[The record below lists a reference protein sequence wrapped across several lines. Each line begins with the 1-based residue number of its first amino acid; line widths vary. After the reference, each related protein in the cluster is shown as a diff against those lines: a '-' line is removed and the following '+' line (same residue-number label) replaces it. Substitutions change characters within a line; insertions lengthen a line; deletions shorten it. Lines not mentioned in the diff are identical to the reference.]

1 MRRNKLKVLSSLAI
15 LGIAGLGLA
24 ACNNNTGSGTTKSPT
39 PTPTENGGGAT
50 TTPTPTPVPTTPSQ
64 TTTTT
69 PNQSSTANTP
79 AQKVVKS
86 ISISGGKTL
95 YLVGEEFSFDGVVVT
110 KTYNDE
116 TQETA
121 TADEVTYKIYS
132 DEDGTKEATS
142 IATAG
147 TYYVYVTCGGKD
159 NYYAITV
166 QEKQQT
172 IHELT
177 GFGSLGYNEG
187 SITENKELY
196 NKNNNKINLT
206 ADAKS
211 KVEYNKSG
219 EKYDD
224 ISFTHR
230 VKFGGQTIKGE
241 QTLDIAA
248 DGTLNTKGAIS
259 IRVEHAGTIK
269 LYAKSSGDQKRFITL
284 TNNSDYT
291 KSALTTD
298 KKACGCIEF
307 KVEAGT
313 YYLYQGD
320 VDTNSSLVV
329 GETVA
334 KNGTVYT
341 GGWYLYGIGIEYE
354 VPVSSVTY
362 SEIKVDTSNA
372 KTDFNKGD
380 EFATTGLVVK
390 GLNNYGVWDI
400 LDSSDYTIT
409 NEDGSAVDTTTVGR
423 KTLKVTAKGHSDTY
437 VIQVINPNATLD
449 KIEVKDHAKEVYK
462 KGEEISLSG
471 LTITTTDSDT
481 LTQDIAYDAEKITY
495 KVLDGETDVTSSFTT
510 LTKGT
515 YKVELTY
522 ASKTTTYDIT
532 ILEVKEK
539 VFTPATVTNV
549 SAGTASFNTTGVKY
563 TITYTDG
570 TDKAYDSQTE
580 TITDLVVSWYADAT
594 TETKSDFAT
603 LVASAGT
610 IYYTLGY
617 GDDVSA
623 RYAVTVE
630 EAGNT
635 YTNEFNA
642 VQYYKDQNYIVSQT
656 IKSATVVGNIF
667 TLHSDMR
674 IKSDGLSANK
684 VKSAFGDKKNNC
696 IEFDV
701 RNNFTGKLS
710 ITLARDDRYV
720 YLYKVDNGTLTEVGK
735 LCTTGDIENLEA
747 GKYVIFFNEKDQTE
761 NIVEPKITKLTLVET
776 KNAE

>member
-1 MRRNKLKVLSSLAI
+1 MKRNKLKVLNSLAI

-24 ACNNNTGSGTTKSPT
+24 ACNNNTGSGTTPSPT

-69 PNQSSTANTP
+69 PNQSSTTNTP

-166 QEKQQT
+166 QEKQYKLVT
-172 IHELT
+172 MFDPANNT
-177 GFGSLGYNEG
+177 AGN
-187 SITENKELY
+187 ITENKELY
-196 NKNNNKINLT
+196 NANGNKVSVLASSSGKVTIEANKYNKIEGYNFTTRLKLNGSALGSGAT
-206 ADAKS
+206 GLDFDSNGNVTNVIVVVLELEKDADVNIFARSGSSSETRTLAITDGGTYTKKLSCADAMEKQTVSLKAGKYYVYSES
-211 KVEYNKSG
+211 KGINIYG
-219 EKYDD
+219 
-224 ISFTHR
+224 
-230 VKFGGQTIKGE
+230 
-241 QTLDIAA
+241 
-248 DGTLNTKGAIS
+248 
-259 IRVEHAGTIK
+259 
-269 LYAKSSGDQKRFITL
+269 
-284 TNNSDYT
+284 
-291 KSALTTD
+291 
-298 KKACGCIEF
+298 IEF
-307 KVEAGT
+307 
-313 YYLYQGD
+313 
-320 VDTNSSLVV
+320 
-329 GETVA
+329 ET
-334 KNGTVYT
+334 
-341 GGWYLYGIGIEYE
+341 E
-354 VPVSSVTY
+354 VPASSVTY

-409 NEDGSAVDTTTVGR
+409 NEDGSAVDITTVGR

-539 VFTPATVTNV
+539 VFTPATLTNV

-623 RYAVTVE
+623 RYAVTVD

-635 YTNEFNA
+635 YTNEFDA

>member
-24 ACNNNTGSGTTKSPT
+24 ACNNNTGSGTTPSPT
-39 PTPTENGGGAT
+39 PTPTENGGAT
-50 TTPTPTPVPTTPSQ
+50 TTPTPTPAPTTPSQ

-166 QEKQQT
+166 QEKQYKLVT
-172 IHELT
+172 MFDPANNT
-177 GFGSLGYNEG
+177 AGN
-187 SITENKELY
+187 ITENKELY
-196 NKNNNKINLT
+196 NANGNKVSVLASSSGKVTIEANKYNKIEGYNFTTRLKLNGSALGSGAT
-206 ADAKS
+206 GLDFDSNGNVTNVIVVVLELEKDADVNIFARSGSSSETRTLAITDGGTYTKKLSCADAMEKQTVSLKAGKYYVYSES
-211 KVEYNKSG
+211 KGINIYG
-219 EKYDD
+219 
-224 ISFTHR
+224 
-230 VKFGGQTIKGE
+230 
-241 QTLDIAA
+241 
-248 DGTLNTKGAIS
+248 
-259 IRVEHAGTIK
+259 
-269 LYAKSSGDQKRFITL
+269 
-284 TNNSDYT
+284 
-291 KSALTTD
+291 
-298 KKACGCIEF
+298 IEF
-307 KVEAGT
+307 
-313 YYLYQGD
+313 
-320 VDTNSSLVV
+320 
-329 GETVA
+329 ET
-334 KNGTVYT
+334 
-341 GGWYLYGIGIEYE
+341 E
-354 VPVSSVTY
+354 VPASSVTY

-409 NEDGSAVDTTTVGR
+409 NEDGSAVDITTVGR

-462 KGEEISLSG
+462 KGEEISLSC

-539 VFTPATVTNV
+539 VFTPATLTNV

-623 RYAVTVE
+623 RYAVTVD

-635 YTNEFNA
+635 YTNEFDA

-720 YLYKVDNGTLTEVGK
+720 YLYKVDNGTLTKVGK

>member
-24 ACNNNTGSGTTKSPT
+24 ACNNNTGSGTTPSPT
-39 PTPTENGGGAT
+39 PTPTENGGAT
-50 TTPTPTPVPTTPSQ
+50 TTPTPTPAPTTPSQ

-166 QEKQQT
+166 QEKQYKLVT
-172 IHELT
+172 MFDPANNT
-177 GFGSLGYNEG
+177 AGN
-187 SITENKELY
+187 ITENKELY
-196 NKNNNKINLT
+196 NANGNKVSVLASSSGKVTIEANKYNKIEGYNFTTRLKLNGSALGSGAT
-206 ADAKS
+206 GLDFDSNGNVTNVIVVVLELEKDADVNIFARSGSSSETRTLAITDGGTYTKKLSCADAMEKQTVSLKAGKYYVYSES
-211 KVEYNKSG
+211 KGINIYG
-219 EKYDD
+219 
-224 ISFTHR
+224 
-230 VKFGGQTIKGE
+230 
-241 QTLDIAA
+241 
-248 DGTLNTKGAIS
+248 
-259 IRVEHAGTIK
+259 
-269 LYAKSSGDQKRFITL
+269 
-284 TNNSDYT
+284 
-291 KSALTTD
+291 
-298 KKACGCIEF
+298 IEF
-307 KVEAGT
+307 
-313 YYLYQGD
+313 
-320 VDTNSSLVV
+320 
-329 GETVA
+329 ET
-334 KNGTVYT
+334 
-341 GGWYLYGIGIEYE
+341 E
-354 VPVSSVTY
+354 VPASSVTY

-409 NEDGSAVDTTTVGR
+409 NEDGSAVDITTVGR

-437 VIQVINPNATLD
+437 DIQVINPNATLD

-539 VFTPATVTNV
+539 VFTPATLTNV

-623 RYAVTVE
+623 RYAVTVD

-635 YTNEFNA
+635 YTNEFDA

>member
-24 ACNNNTGSGTTKSPT
+24 ACNNNTGSGTTPSPT
-39 PTPTENGGGAT
+39 PTPTENGGAT
-50 TTPTPTPVPTTPSQ
+50 TTPTPTPAPTTPSQ

-166 QEKQQT
+166 QEKQYKLVT
-172 IHELT
+172 MFDPANNT
-177 GFGSLGYNEG
+177 AGN
-187 SITENKELY
+187 ITENKELY
-196 NKNNNKINLT
+196 NANGNKVSVLASSSGKVTIEANKYNKIEGYNFTTRLKLNGSALGSGAT
-206 ADAKS
+206 GLDFDSNGNVTNVIVVVLELEKDADVNIFARSGSSSETRTLAITDGGTYTKKLSCADAMEKQTVSLKAGKYYVYSES
-211 KVEYNKSG
+211 KGINIYG
-219 EKYDD
+219 
-224 ISFTHR
+224 
-230 VKFGGQTIKGE
+230 
-241 QTLDIAA
+241 
-248 DGTLNTKGAIS
+248 
-259 IRVEHAGTIK
+259 
-269 LYAKSSGDQKRFITL
+269 
-284 TNNSDYT
+284 
-291 KSALTTD
+291 
-298 KKACGCIEF
+298 IEF
-307 KVEAGT
+307 
-313 YYLYQGD
+313 
-320 VDTNSSLVV
+320 
-329 GETVA
+329 ET
-334 KNGTVYT
+334 
-341 GGWYLYGIGIEYE
+341 E
-354 VPVSSVTY
+354 VPASSVTY

-409 NEDGSAVDTTTVGR
+409 NEDGSAVDITTVGR

-539 VFTPATVTNV
+539 VFTPATLTNV

-623 RYAVTVE
+623 RYAVTVD

-635 YTNEFNA
+635 YTNEFDA

-747 GKYVIFFNEKDQTE
+747 GKYVIFFNEKNQTE

>member
-24 ACNNNTGSGTTKSPT
+24 ACNNNTGSGTTPSPT

-64 TTTTT
+64 TTTT

-166 QEKQQT
+166 QEKQYKLVT
-172 IHELT
+172 IFDPANNT
-177 GFGSLGYNEG
+177 AGN
-187 SITENKELY
+187 ITENKELY
-196 NKNNNKINLT
+196 NANGNKVSVLASSSGKVTIEANKYNKIEGYNFTTRLKLNGSALGSGAT
-206 ADAKS
+206 GLDFDSNGNVTNVIVVVLELEKDADVNIFARSGSSSETRTLAITDGGTYTKKLSCADAMEKQTVSLKAGKYYVYSES
-211 KVEYNKSG
+211 KGINIYG
-219 EKYDD
+219 
-224 ISFTHR
+224 
-230 VKFGGQTIKGE
+230 
-241 QTLDIAA
+241 
-248 DGTLNTKGAIS
+248 
-259 IRVEHAGTIK
+259 
-269 LYAKSSGDQKRFITL
+269 
-284 TNNSDYT
+284 
-291 KSALTTD
+291 
-298 KKACGCIEF
+298 IEF
-307 KVEAGT
+307 
-313 YYLYQGD
+313 
-320 VDTNSSLVV
+320 
-329 GETVA
+329 ET
-334 KNGTVYT
+334 
-341 GGWYLYGIGIEYE
+341 E
-354 VPVSSVTY
+354 VPASSVTY

-423 KTLKVTAKGHSDTY
+423 KTIKVTAKGHSDTY
-437 VIQVINPNATLD
+437 VIQVINPNAT
-449 KIEVKDHAKEVYK
+449 IESITVKEDAKGVYK
-462 KGEEISLSG
+462 QGEEISFSG
-471 LTITTTDSDT
+471 LVITSTDSDS

-532 ILEVKEK
+532 ILEVKERK
-539 VFTPATVTNV
+539 FEYVDTV
-549 SAGTASFNTTGVKY
+549 AEGTTSYQSSLIVY
-563 TITYTDG
+563 YTDG
-570 TDKAYDSQTE
+570 TDADWSKYNE
-580 TITDLVVSWYADAT
+580 TILSTVEGYSTKFYSDADCTALIDTATNAFASVGTVYMKLSYQDYSETHKISVISADGHMKYTIDNSQVSSSKLTSLDLIDNELVKITARNDSKSITTSNGINYLKLDAFVNSSGVSKDTGIDIVVKQDIEVIFVLNASGNNKVYTIADANGT
-594 TETKSDFAT
+594 VISTGKVSKTSDAGGKLIDGTVAKVT
-603 LVASAGT
+603 LKAGT
-610 IYYTLGY
+610 YKL
-617 GDDVSA
+617 
-623 RYAVTVE
+623 YAE
-630 EAGNT
+630 KGGILFGSIEA
-635 YTNEFNA
+635 
-642 VQYYKDQNYIVSQT
+642 
-656 IKSATVVGNIF
+656 
-667 TLHSDMR
+667 
-674 IKSDGLSANK
+674 
-684 VKSAFGDKKNNC
+684 
-696 IEFDV
+696 
-701 RNNFTGKLS
+701 
-710 ITLARDDRYV
+710 
-720 YLYKVDNGTLTEVGK
+720 
-735 LCTTGDIENLEA
+735 
-747 GKYVIFFNEKDQTE
+747 
-761 NIVEPKITKLTLVET
+761 TK
-776 KNAE
+776 AE

>member
-1 MRRNKLKVLSSLAI
+1 MKRNKLKVLSSLAI

-24 ACNNNTGSGTTKSPT
+24 ACNNNTGSGTTPSPT

-69 PNQSSTANTP
+69 PNQSSTTNTP

-95 YLVGEEFSFDGVVVT
+95 YLVGEEFSFVGVVVT

-166 QEKQQT
+166 QEKQYKLVT
-172 IHELT
+172 MFDPANNT
-177 GFGSLGYNEG
+177 AGN
-187 SITENKELY
+187 ITENKELY
-196 NKNNNKINLT
+196 NANGNKVSVLASSSGKVTIEANKYNKIEGYNFTTRLKLNGSALGSGAT
-206 ADAKS
+206 GLDFDSNGNVTNVIVVVLELEKDADVNIFARSGSSSETRTLAITDGGTYTKKLSCADAMEKQTVSLKAGKYYVYSES
-211 KVEYNKSG
+211 KGINIYG
-219 EKYDD
+219 
-224 ISFTHR
+224 
-230 VKFGGQTIKGE
+230 
-241 QTLDIAA
+241 
-248 DGTLNTKGAIS
+248 
-259 IRVEHAGTIK
+259 
-269 LYAKSSGDQKRFITL
+269 
-284 TNNSDYT
+284 
-291 KSALTTD
+291 
-298 KKACGCIEF
+298 IEF
-307 KVEAGT
+307 
-313 YYLYQGD
+313 
-320 VDTNSSLVV
+320 
-329 GETVA
+329 ET
-334 KNGTVYT
+334 
-341 GGWYLYGIGIEYE
+341 E
-354 VPVSSVTY
+354 VPASSVTY

-409 NEDGSAVDTTTVGR
+409 NEDGSAVDITTVGR

-539 VFTPATVTNV
+539 VFTPATLTNV

-623 RYAVTVE
+623 RYAVTVD

-635 YTNEFNA
+635 YTNEFDA
-642 VQYYKDQNYIVSQT
+642 VQYYKNQNYIVSQT

>member
-24 ACNNNTGSGTTKSPT
+24 ACNNNTGSGTTPSPT

-166 QEKQQT
+166 QEKQYKLVT
-172 IHELT
+172 MFDPANNT
-177 GFGSLGYNEG
+177 AGN
-187 SITENKELY
+187 ITENKELY
-196 NKNNNKINLT
+196 NANGNKVSVLASSSGKVTIEANKYNKIEGYNFTTRLKLNGSALGSGAT
-206 ADAKS
+206 GLDFDSNGNVTNVIVVVLELEKDADVNIFARSGSSSETRTLAITDGGTYTKKLSCADAMEKQTVSLKAGKYYVYSES
-211 KVEYNKSG
+211 KGINIYG
-219 EKYDD
+219 
-224 ISFTHR
+224 
-230 VKFGGQTIKGE
+230 
-241 QTLDIAA
+241 
-248 DGTLNTKGAIS
+248 
-259 IRVEHAGTIK
+259 
-269 LYAKSSGDQKRFITL
+269 
-284 TNNSDYT
+284 
-291 KSALTTD
+291 
-298 KKACGCIEF
+298 IEF
-307 KVEAGT
+307 
-313 YYLYQGD
+313 
-320 VDTNSSLVV
+320 
-329 GETVA
+329 ET
-334 KNGTVYT
+334 
-341 GGWYLYGIGIEYE
+341 E
-354 VPVSSVTY
+354 VPASSVTY

-409 NEDGSAVDTTTVGR
+409 NEDGSAVDITTVGR

-539 VFTPATVTNV
+539 VFTPATLTNV

-623 RYAVTVE
+623 RYAVTVD

-635 YTNEFNA
+635 YTNEFDA

-710 ITLARDDRYV
+710 ITLAHDDRYV

>member
-24 ACNNNTGSGTTKSPT
+24 ACNNNTGSGTTPSPT

-166 QEKQQT
+166 QEKQYKLVT
-172 IHELT
+172 MFDPANNT
-177 GFGSLGYNEG
+177 AGN
-187 SITENKELY
+187 ITENKELY
-196 NKNNNKINLT
+196 NANGNKVSVLASSSGKVTIEANKYNKIEGYNFTTRLKLNGSALGSGAT
-206 ADAKS
+206 GLDFDSNGNVTNVIVVVLELEKDADVNIFARSGSSSETRTLAITDGGTYTKKLSCADAMEKQTVSLKAGKYYVYSES
-211 KVEYNKSG
+211 KGINIYG
-219 EKYDD
+219 
-224 ISFTHR
+224 
-230 VKFGGQTIKGE
+230 
-241 QTLDIAA
+241 
-248 DGTLNTKGAIS
+248 
-259 IRVEHAGTIK
+259 
-269 LYAKSSGDQKRFITL
+269 
-284 TNNSDYT
+284 
-291 KSALTTD
+291 
-298 KKACGCIEF
+298 IEF
-307 KVEAGT
+307 
-313 YYLYQGD
+313 
-320 VDTNSSLVV
+320 
-329 GETVA
+329 ET
-334 KNGTVYT
+334 
-341 GGWYLYGIGIEYE
+341 E
-354 VPVSSVTY
+354 VPASSVTY

-409 NEDGSAVDTTTVGR
+409 NEDGSAVDITTVGR

-515 YKVELTY
+515 YKVYLTY

-539 VFTPATVTNV
+539 VFTPATLTNV

-623 RYAVTVE
+623 RYAVTVD

-635 YTNEFNA
+635 YTNEFDA

>member
-24 ACNNNTGSGTTKSPT
+24 ACNNNTGSGTTPSPT
-39 PTPTENGGGAT
+39 PTPTENGGAT
-50 TTPTPTPVPTTPSQ
+50 TTPTPTPAPTTPSQ

-166 QEKQQT
+166 QEKQYKLVT
-172 IHELT
+172 MFDPANNT
-177 GFGSLGYNEG
+177 AGN
-187 SITENKELY
+187 ITENKELY
-196 NKNNNKINLT
+196 NANGNKVSVLASSSGKVTIEANNKYNKIEGYNFTTRLKLNGSALGSGAT
-206 ADAKS
+206 GLDFDSNGNVTNVIVVVLELEKDADVNIFARSGSSSETRTLAITDGGTYTKKLSCADAMEKQTVSLKAGKYYVYSES
-211 KVEYNKSG
+211 KGINIYG
-219 EKYDD
+219 
-224 ISFTHR
+224 
-230 VKFGGQTIKGE
+230 
-241 QTLDIAA
+241 
-248 DGTLNTKGAIS
+248 
-259 IRVEHAGTIK
+259 
-269 LYAKSSGDQKRFITL
+269 
-284 TNNSDYT
+284 
-291 KSALTTD
+291 
-298 KKACGCIEF
+298 IEF
-307 KVEAGT
+307 
-313 YYLYQGD
+313 
-320 VDTNSSLVV
+320 
-329 GETVA
+329 ET
-334 KNGTVYT
+334 
-341 GGWYLYGIGIEYE
+341 E
-354 VPVSSVTY
+354 VPASSVTY

-409 NEDGSAVDTTTVGR
+409 NEDGSAVDITTVGR

-539 VFTPATVTNV
+539 VFTPATLTNV

-623 RYAVTVE
+623 RYAVTVD

-635 YTNEFNA
+635 YTNEFDA

-720 YLYKVDNGTLTEVGK
+720 YLYKVDNGTLTKVGK

>member
-24 ACNNNTGSGTTKSPT
+24 ACNNNTGSGTTPSPT

-69 PNQSSTANTP
+69 PNQSSTTNTP

-110 KTYNDE
+110 KIYNDE

-166 QEKQQT
+166 QEKQYKLVT
-172 IHELT
+172 MFDPANNT
-177 GFGSLGYNEG
+177 AGD
-187 SITENKELY
+187 ITQNKELY
-196 NKNNNKINLT
+196 NVNGNKVSVQASSSGKVTIEANKYNKIEGYNFTTRLKLNGSALGSGAT
-206 ADAKS
+206 GLDFDSNGNVTNVIVVVLELEKDADVNIFARSGSSSETRTLAITDGGTYTKKLSCADAMVKQTVSLKAGKYYVYSES
-211 KVEYNKSG
+211 KGINIYG
-219 EKYDD
+219 
-224 ISFTHR
+224 
-230 VKFGGQTIKGE
+230 
-241 QTLDIAA
+241 
-248 DGTLNTKGAIS
+248 
-259 IRVEHAGTIK
+259 
-269 LYAKSSGDQKRFITL
+269 
-284 TNNSDYT
+284 
-291 KSALTTD
+291 
-298 KKACGCIEF
+298 IEF
-307 KVEAGT
+307 
-313 YYLYQGD
+313 
-320 VDTNSSLVV
+320 
-329 GETVA
+329 ET
-334 KNGTVYT
+334 
-341 GGWYLYGIGIEYE
+341 E
-354 VPVSSVTY
+354 VPASSVTY

-495 KVLDGETDVTSSFTT
+495 RVLNGEIDVTSQFTT

-539 VFTPATVTNV
+539 VFTPATLTNV
-549 SAGTASFNTTGVKY
+549 SAGAASFNTTGAKY

-617 GDDVSA
+617 GDEVSA

-635 YTNEFNA
+635 YTNEFDA
-642 VQYYKDQNYIVSQT
+642 VQYYKDQNYTVSQT

-710 ITLARDDRYV
+710 ITLARNDRYV

>member
-24 ACNNNTGSGTTKSPT
+24 ACNNNTGSGTTPSPT

-69 PNQSSTANTP
+69 PNQSSTTNTP

-166 QEKQQT
+166 QEKQYKLVT
-172 IHELT
+172 MFDPANNT
-177 GFGSLGYNEG
+177 AGN
-187 SITENKELY
+187 ITENKELY
-196 NKNNNKINLT
+196 NANGNKVSVLASSSGKVTIEANKYNKIEGYNFTTRLKLNGSALGSGAT
-206 ADAKS
+206 GLDFDSNGNVTNVIVVVLELEKDADVNIFARSGSSSETRTLAITDGGTYTKKLSCADAM
-211 KVEYNKSG
+211 
-219 EKYDD
+219 EK
-224 ISFTHR
+224 
-230 VKFGGQTIKGE
+230 QTVSLK
-241 QTLDIAA
+241 
-248 DGTLNTKGAIS
+248 
-259 IRVEHAGTIK
+259 AGKYYVYSESMGINI
-269 LYAKSSGDQKRFITL
+269 YG
-284 TNNSDYT
+284 
-291 KSALTTD
+291 
-298 KKACGCIEF
+298 IEF
-307 KVEAGT
+307 
-313 YYLYQGD
+313 
-320 VDTNSSLVV
+320 
-329 GETVA
+329 ET
-334 KNGTVYT
+334 
-341 GGWYLYGIGIEYE
+341 E
-354 VPVSSVTY
+354 VPASSVTY

-409 NEDGSAVDTTTVGR
+409 NEDGSAVDITTVGR

-539 VFTPATVTNV
+539 VFTPATLTNV

-623 RYAVTVE
+623 RYAVTVD

-635 YTNEFNA
+635 YTNEFDA

>member
-1 MRRNKLKVLSSLAI
+1 MRRNKLKILSSLAI

-24 ACNNNTGSGTTKSPT
+24 ACNNNTGSGTTQSPT
-39 PTPTENGGGAT
+39 QTPTENGGGAT
-50 TTPTPTPVPTTPSQ
+50 TPTPTPTPVPTTPSQ
-64 TTTTT
+64 STTTT

-166 QEKQQT
+166 QEKQYKLVT
-172 IHELT
+172 MFDPANNT
-177 GFGSLGYNEG
+177 AGN
-187 SITENKELY
+187 ITENKELY
-196 NKNNNKINLT
+196 NANGNKVSVLASSSGKVTIEANKYNKIEGYNFTTRLKLNGSALGSGAT
-206 ADAKS
+206 GLDFDSNGNVTNVIVVVLELEKDADVNIFARSGSSSETRTLAITDGGTYTKKLSCADAMEKQTVSLKAGKYYVYSES
-211 KVEYNKSG
+211 KGINIYG
-219 EKYDD
+219 
-224 ISFTHR
+224 
-230 VKFGGQTIKGE
+230 
-241 QTLDIAA
+241 
-248 DGTLNTKGAIS
+248 
-259 IRVEHAGTIK
+259 
-269 LYAKSSGDQKRFITL
+269 
-284 TNNSDYT
+284 
-291 KSALTTD
+291 
-298 KKACGCIEF
+298 IEF
-307 KVEAGT
+307 
-313 YYLYQGD
+313 
-320 VDTNSSLVV
+320 
-329 GETVA
+329 ET
-334 KNGTVYT
+334 
-341 GGWYLYGIGIEYE
+341 E
-354 VPVSSVTY
+354 VPASSVTY

-409 NEDGSAVDTTTVGR
+409 NEDGSAVDITTVGR

-539 VFTPATVTNV
+539 VFTPATLTNV

-623 RYAVTVE
+623 RYAVTVD

-635 YTNEFNA
+635 YTNEFDA

>member
-24 ACNNNTGSGTTKSPT
+24 ACNNNTGSGTTPSPT
-39 PTPTENGGGAT
+39 PTPTENGGAT
-50 TTPTPTPVPTTPSQ
+50 TTPTPTPAPTTPSQ

-166 QEKQQT
+166 QEKQYKLVT
-172 IHELT
+172 MFDPANNT
-177 GFGSLGYNEG
+177 AGD
-187 SITENKELY
+187 ITENKELY
-196 NKNNNKINLT
+196 NANGNKVSVLASSSGKVTIEANKYDKIEGYNFTTRLKLNGSALGSGAT
-206 ADAKS
+206 GLDFDSNGNVTNVIVVVLELEKDADVNIFARSGSSSETRTLAITDGGTYTKKLSCADAMEKQTVSLKAGKYYVYSES
-211 KVEYNKSG
+211 KGINIYG
-219 EKYDD
+219 
-224 ISFTHR
+224 
-230 VKFGGQTIKGE
+230 
-241 QTLDIAA
+241 
-248 DGTLNTKGAIS
+248 
-259 IRVEHAGTIK
+259 
-269 LYAKSSGDQKRFITL
+269 
-284 TNNSDYT
+284 
-291 KSALTTD
+291 
-298 KKACGCIEF
+298 IEF
-307 KVEAGT
+307 
-313 YYLYQGD
+313 
-320 VDTNSSLVV
+320 
-329 GETVA
+329 ET
-334 KNGTVYT
+334 
-341 GGWYLYGIGIEYE
+341 E
-354 VPVSSVTY
+354 VPASSVTY

-409 NEDGSAVDTTTVGR
+409 NEDGSAVDITTVGR

-539 VFTPATVTNV
+539 VFTPATLTNV

-623 RYAVTVE
+623 RYAVTVD

-635 YTNEFNA
+635 YTNEFDA

>member
-24 ACNNNTGSGTTKSPT
+24 ACNNNTGSGTTPSPT
-39 PTPTENGGGAT
+39 PTPTENGGAT
-50 TTPTPTPVPTTPSQ
+50 TTPTPTPAPTTPSQ

-166 QEKQQT
+166 QEKQYKLVT
-172 IHELT
+172 MFDPANNT
-177 GFGSLGYNEG
+177 AGN
-187 SITENKELY
+187 ITENKELY
-196 NKNNNKINLT
+196 NANGNKVSVLASSSGKVTIEANKYNKIEGYNFTTRLKLNGSALGSGAT
-206 ADAKS
+206 GLDFDSNGNVTNVIVVVLELEKDVDVNIFARSGSSSETRTLAITDGGTYTKKLSCADAMEKQTVSLKAGKYYVYSES
-211 KVEYNKSG
+211 KGINIYG
-219 EKYDD
+219 
-224 ISFTHR
+224 
-230 VKFGGQTIKGE
+230 
-241 QTLDIAA
+241 
-248 DGTLNTKGAIS
+248 
-259 IRVEHAGTIK
+259 
-269 LYAKSSGDQKRFITL
+269 
-284 TNNSDYT
+284 
-291 KSALTTD
+291 
-298 KKACGCIEF
+298 IEF
-307 KVEAGT
+307 
-313 YYLYQGD
+313 
-320 VDTNSSLVV
+320 
-329 GETVA
+329 ET
-334 KNGTVYT
+334 
-341 GGWYLYGIGIEYE
+341 E
-354 VPVSSVTY
+354 VPASSVTY

-409 NEDGSAVDTTTVGR
+409 NEDGSAVDITTVGR

-539 VFTPATVTNV
+539 VFTPATLTNV

-623 RYAVTVE
+623 RYAVTVD

-635 YTNEFNA
+635 YTNEFDA

>member
-24 ACNNNTGSGTTKSPT
+24 ACNNNTGSGTTQSPT

-69 PNQSSTANTP
+69 PNQSSTTNTP

-132 DEDGTKEATS
+132 DEDGTKEVTS

-166 QEKQQT
+166 QEKQYKLVT
-172 IHELT
+172 MFDPANNT
-177 GFGSLGYNEG
+177 AGN
-187 SITENKELY
+187 ITENKELY
-196 NKNNNKINLT
+196 NANGNKVSVLASSSGKVTIEANKYNKIEGYNFTTRLKLNGSALGSGAT
-206 ADAKS
+206 GLDFDSNGNVTNVIVVVLELEKDADVNIFARSGSSSETRTLAITDGGTYTKKLSCADAMEKQTVSLKAGKYYVYSES
-211 KVEYNKSG
+211 KGINIYG
-219 EKYDD
+219 
-224 ISFTHR
+224 
-230 VKFGGQTIKGE
+230 
-241 QTLDIAA
+241 
-248 DGTLNTKGAIS
+248 
-259 IRVEHAGTIK
+259 
-269 LYAKSSGDQKRFITL
+269 
-284 TNNSDYT
+284 
-291 KSALTTD
+291 
-298 KKACGCIEF
+298 IEF
-307 KVEAGT
+307 
-313 YYLYQGD
+313 
-320 VDTNSSLVV
+320 
-329 GETVA
+329 ET
-334 KNGTVYT
+334 
-341 GGWYLYGIGIEYE
+341 E
-354 VPVSSVTY
+354 VPASSVTY

-409 NEDGSAVDTTTVGR
+409 NEDGSAVDITTVGR

-539 VFTPATVTNV
+539 VFTPATLTNV

-623 RYAVTVE
+623 RYAVTVD

-635 YTNEFNA
+635 YTNEFDA

>member
-24 ACNNNTGSGTTKSPT
+24 ACNNNTGSGTTPSPT
-39 PTPTENGGGAT
+39 PTPTENGGAT
-50 TTPTPTPVPTTPSQ
+50 TTPTPTPAPTTPSQ

-110 KTYNDE
+110 KTYNNE

-166 QEKQQT
+166 QEKQYKLVT
-172 IHELT
+172 MFDPANNT
-177 GFGSLGYNEG
+177 AGN
-187 SITENKELY
+187 ITENKELY
-196 NKNNNKINLT
+196 NANGNKVSVLASSSGKVTIEANKYNKIEGYNFTTRLKLNGSALGSGAT
-206 ADAKS
+206 GLDFDSNGNVTNVIVVVLELEKDADVNIFARSGSSSETRTLAITDGGTYTKKLSCADAMEKQTVSLKAGKYYVYSES
-211 KVEYNKSG
+211 KGINIYG
-219 EKYDD
+219 
-224 ISFTHR
+224 
-230 VKFGGQTIKGE
+230 
-241 QTLDIAA
+241 
-248 DGTLNTKGAIS
+248 
-259 IRVEHAGTIK
+259 
-269 LYAKSSGDQKRFITL
+269 
-284 TNNSDYT
+284 
-291 KSALTTD
+291 
-298 KKACGCIEF
+298 IEF
-307 KVEAGT
+307 
-313 YYLYQGD
+313 
-320 VDTNSSLVV
+320 
-329 GETVA
+329 ET
-334 KNGTVYT
+334 
-341 GGWYLYGIGIEYE
+341 E
-354 VPVSSVTY
+354 VPASSVTY

-409 NEDGSAVDTTTVGR
+409 NEDGSAVDITTVGR

-539 VFTPATVTNV
+539 VFTPATLTNV

-623 RYAVTVE
+623 RYAVTVD

-635 YTNEFNA
+635 YTNEFDA

>member
-1 MRRNKLKVLSSLAI
+1 MKRNKLKVLSSLAI

-24 ACNNNTGSGTTKSPT
+24 ACNNNTGSGTTPSPT

-69 PNQSSTANTP
+69 PNQSSTTNTP

-95 YLVGEEFSFDGVVVT
+95 YLVGEEFSFVGVVVT

-166 QEKQQT
+166 QEKQYKLVT
-172 IHELT
+172 MFDPANNT
-177 GFGSLGYNEG
+177 AGN
-187 SITENKELY
+187 ITENKELY
-196 NKNNNKINLT
+196 NANGNKVSVLASSSGKVTIEANKYNKIEGYNFTTRLKLNGSALGSGAT
-206 ADAKS
+206 GLDFDSNGNVTNVIVVVLELEKDADVNIFARSGSSSETRTLAITDGGTYTKKLSCADAMEKQTVSLKAGKYYVYSES
-211 KVEYNKSG
+211 KGINIYG
-219 EKYDD
+219 
-224 ISFTHR
+224 
-230 VKFGGQTIKGE
+230 
-241 QTLDIAA
+241 
-248 DGTLNTKGAIS
+248 
-259 IRVEHAGTIK
+259 
-269 LYAKSSGDQKRFITL
+269 
-284 TNNSDYT
+284 
-291 KSALTTD
+291 
-298 KKACGCIEF
+298 IEF
-307 KVEAGT
+307 
-313 YYLYQGD
+313 
-320 VDTNSSLVV
+320 
-329 GETVA
+329 ET
-334 KNGTVYT
+334 
-341 GGWYLYGIGIEYE
+341 E
-354 VPVSSVTY
+354 VPASSVTY

-409 NEDGSAVDTTTVGR
+409 NEDGSAVDITTVGR

-539 VFTPATVTNV
+539 VFTPATLTNV

-623 RYAVTVE
+623 RYAVTVD

-635 YTNEFNA
+635 YTNEFDA

>member
-1 MRRNKLKVLSSLAI
+1 MKRNKLKVLSSLAI

-24 ACNNNTGSGTTKSPT
+24 ACNNNTGSGTTPSPT

-69 PNQSSTANTP
+69 PNQSSTTNTP

-166 QEKQQT
+166 QEKQYKLVT
-172 IHELT
+172 MFDPANNT
-177 GFGSLGYNEG
+177 AGN
-187 SITENKELY
+187 ITENKELY
-196 NKNNNKINLT
+196 NANGNKVSVLASSSGKVTIEANKYNKIEGYNFTTRLKLNGSALGSGAT
-206 ADAKS
+206 GLDFDSNGNVTNVIVVVLELEKDADVNIFARSSFSSETRTLAITDGGTYTKKLSCADAM
-211 KVEYNKSG
+211 
-219 EKYDD
+219 EK
-224 ISFTHR
+224 
-230 VKFGGQTIKGE
+230 QTVSLK
-241 QTLDIAA
+241 
-248 DGTLNTKGAIS
+248 
-259 IRVEHAGTIK
+259 AGKYYVYSESNGINI
-269 LYAKSSGDQKRFITL
+269 YG
-284 TNNSDYT
+284 
-291 KSALTTD
+291 
-298 KKACGCIEF
+298 IEF
-307 KVEAGT
+307 
-313 YYLYQGD
+313 
-320 VDTNSSLVV
+320 
-329 GETVA
+329 ET
-334 KNGTVYT
+334 
-341 GGWYLYGIGIEYE
+341 E
-354 VPVSSVTY
+354 VPASSVTY

-539 VFTPATVTNV
+539 VFTPATLTNV

-580 TITDLVVSWYADAT
+580 IITDLVVSWYADAT

-635 YTNEFNA
+635 YTNEFDA
-642 VQYYKDQNYIVSQT
+642 VQYYKDQNYIVSQP

-674 IKSDGLSANK
+674 IKWDGLSANK

>member
-24 ACNNNTGSGTTKSPT
+24 ACNNNTGSGTTPSPT
-39 PTPTENGGGAT
+39 PTPTENGGAT
-50 TTPTPTPVPTTPSQ
+50 TTPTPTPAPTTPSQ

-69 PNQSSTANTP
+69 SNQSSTANTP

-166 QEKQQT
+166 QEKQYKLVT
-172 IHELT
+172 MFDPANNT
-177 GFGSLGYNEG
+177 AGN
-187 SITENKELY
+187 ITENKELY
-196 NKNNNKINLT
+196 NANGNKVSVLASSSGKVTIEANKYNKIEGYNFTTRLKLNGSALASGAT
-206 ADAKS
+206 GLDFDSNGNVTNVIVVVLELEKDADVNIFARSGSSSETRTLAITDGGTYTKKLSCADAMEKQTVSLKAGKYYVYSES
-211 KVEYNKSG
+211 KGINIYG
-219 EKYDD
+219 
-224 ISFTHR
+224 
-230 VKFGGQTIKGE
+230 
-241 QTLDIAA
+241 
-248 DGTLNTKGAIS
+248 
-259 IRVEHAGTIK
+259 
-269 LYAKSSGDQKRFITL
+269 
-284 TNNSDYT
+284 
-291 KSALTTD
+291 
-298 KKACGCIEF
+298 IEF
-307 KVEAGT
+307 
-313 YYLYQGD
+313 
-320 VDTNSSLVV
+320 
-329 GETVA
+329 ET
-334 KNGTVYT
+334 
-341 GGWYLYGIGIEYE
+341 E
-354 VPVSSVTY
+354 VPASSVTY

-409 NEDGSAVDTTTVGR
+409 NEDGSAVDITTVGR

-539 VFTPATVTNV
+539 VFTPATLTNV

-623 RYAVTVE
+623 RYAVTVD

-635 YTNEFNA
+635 YTNEFDA

-735 LCTTGDIENLEA
+735 LCTTGDVENLEA

>member
-24 ACNNNTGSGTTKSPT
+24 ACNNNTGSGTTPSPT
-39 PTPTENGGGAT
+39 PTPTENGGAT
-50 TTPTPTPVPTTPSQ
+50 TTPTPTPAPTTPSQ

-166 QEKQQT
+166 QEKQYKLVT
-172 IHELT
+172 MFDPANNT
-177 GFGSLGYNEG
+177 AGN
-187 SITENKELY
+187 ITENKELY
-196 NKNNNKINLT
+196 NANGNKVSVLASSSGKVTIEANKYNKIEGYNFTTRLKLNGSALGSGAT
-206 ADAKS
+206 GLDFDSNGNVTNVIVVVLELEKDADVNIFARSGSSSETRTLAITDGGTYTKKLSCADAMEKQTVSLKAGKYYVYSES
-211 KVEYNKSG
+211 KGINIYG
-219 EKYDD
+219 
-224 ISFTHR
+224 
-230 VKFGGQTIKGE
+230 
-241 QTLDIAA
+241 
-248 DGTLNTKGAIS
+248 
-259 IRVEHAGTIK
+259 
-269 LYAKSSGDQKRFITL
+269 
-284 TNNSDYT
+284 
-291 KSALTTD
+291 
-298 KKACGCIEF
+298 IEF
-307 KVEAGT
+307 
-313 YYLYQGD
+313 
-320 VDTNSSLVV
+320 
-329 GETVA
+329 ET
-334 KNGTVYT
+334 
-341 GGWYLYGIGIEYE
+341 E
-354 VPVSSVTY
+354 VPASSVTY

-409 NEDGSAVDTTTVGR
+409 NEDGSAVDITTVGR

-539 VFTPATVTNV
+539 VFTPATLTNV

-623 RYAVTVE
+623 RYAVTVD

-635 YTNEFNA
+635 YTNEFDA

-710 ITLARDDRYV
+710 ITLAHDDRYV

>member
-24 ACNNNTGSGTTKSPT
+24 ACNNNTGSGTTQSPT
-39 PTPTENGGGAT
+39 QTPTENGGGAT
-50 TTPTPTPVPTTPSQ
+50 TPTPTPTPVPTTPSQ
-64 TTTTT
+64 STTTT

-166 QEKQQT
+166 QEKQYKLVT
-172 IHELT
+172 MFDPANNT
-177 GFGSLGYNEG
+177 AGN
-187 SITENKELY
+187 ITENKELY
-196 NKNNNKINLT
+196 NANGNKVSVLASSSGKVTIEANKYNKIEGYNFTTRLKLNGSALGSGAT
-206 ADAKS
+206 GLDFDSNGNVTNVIVVVLELEKDADVNIFARSGSSSETRTLAITDGGTYTKKLSCADAMEKQTVSLKAGKYYVYSES
-211 KVEYNKSG
+211 KGINIYG
-219 EKYDD
+219 
-224 ISFTHR
+224 
-230 VKFGGQTIKGE
+230 
-241 QTLDIAA
+241 
-248 DGTLNTKGAIS
+248 
-259 IRVEHAGTIK
+259 
-269 LYAKSSGDQKRFITL
+269 
-284 TNNSDYT
+284 
-291 KSALTTD
+291 
-298 KKACGCIEF
+298 IEF
-307 KVEAGT
+307 
-313 YYLYQGD
+313 
-320 VDTNSSLVV
+320 
-329 GETVA
+329 ET
-334 KNGTVYT
+334 
-341 GGWYLYGIGIEYE
+341 E
-354 VPVSSVTY
+354 VPASSVTY

-409 NEDGSAVDTTTVGR
+409 NEDGSAVDITTVGR

-539 VFTPATVTNV
+539 VFTPATLTNV

-623 RYAVTVE
+623 RYAVTVD

-635 YTNEFNA
+635 YTNEFDA

>member
-24 ACNNNTGSGTTKSPT
+24 ACNNNTGSGTTPSPT
-39 PTPTENGGGAT
+39 PTPTENGGAT
-50 TTPTPTPVPTTPSQ
+50 TTPTPTPAPTTPSQ

-166 QEKQQT
+166 QEKQYKLVT
-172 IHELT
+172 MFDPANNT
-177 GFGSLGYNEG
+177 AGN
-187 SITENKELY
+187 ITENKELY
-196 NKNNNKINLT
+196 NANGNKVSVLASSSGKVTIEANKYNKIEGYNFTTRLKLNGSALGSGAT
-206 ADAKS
+206 GLDFDSNGNVTNVIVVVLELEKDADVNIFARSGSSSETRTLAITDGGTYTKKLSCADAMEKQTVSLKAGKYYVYSES
-211 KVEYNKSG
+211 KGINIYG
-219 EKYDD
+219 
-224 ISFTHR
+224 
-230 VKFGGQTIKGE
+230 
-241 QTLDIAA
+241 
-248 DGTLNTKGAIS
+248 
-259 IRVEHAGTIK
+259 
-269 LYAKSSGDQKRFITL
+269 
-284 TNNSDYT
+284 
-291 KSALTTD
+291 
-298 KKACGCIEF
+298 IEF
-307 KVEAGT
+307 EA
-313 YYLYQGD
+313 
-320 VDTNSSLVV
+320 
-329 GETVA
+329 
-334 KNGTVYT
+334 
-341 GGWYLYGIGIEYE
+341 E
-354 VPVSSVTY
+354 VPASSVTY

-409 NEDGSAVDTTTVGR
+409 NEDGSAVDITTVGR

-539 VFTPATVTNV
+539 VFTPATLTNV

-623 RYAVTVE
+623 RYAVTVD

-635 YTNEFNA
+635 YTNEFDA

>member
-24 ACNNNTGSGTTKSPT
+24 ACNNNTGSGTTPSPT
-39 PTPTENGGGAT
+39 PTPTENGGAT
-50 TTPTPTPVPTTPSQ
+50 TTPTPTPAPTTPSQ

-166 QEKQQT
+166 QEKQYKLVT
-172 IHELT
+172 MFDPANNT
-177 GFGSLGYNEG
+177 AGN
-187 SITENKELY
+187 ITENKELY
-196 NKNNNKINLT
+196 NANGNKVSVLASSSGKVTIEANKYNKIEGYNFTTRLKLNGSALGSGAT
-206 ADAKS
+206 GLDFDSNGNVTNVIVVVLELEKDADVNIFARSGSSSETRTLAITDGGTYTKKLSCADAMEKQTVSLKAGKYYVYSES
-211 KVEYNKSG
+211 KGINIYG
-219 EKYDD
+219 
-224 ISFTHR
+224 
-230 VKFGGQTIKGE
+230 
-241 QTLDIAA
+241 
-248 DGTLNTKGAIS
+248 
-259 IRVEHAGTIK
+259 
-269 LYAKSSGDQKRFITL
+269 
-284 TNNSDYT
+284 
-291 KSALTTD
+291 
-298 KKACGCIEF
+298 IEF
-307 KVEAGT
+307 
-313 YYLYQGD
+313 
-320 VDTNSSLVV
+320 
-329 GETVA
+329 ET
-334 KNGTVYT
+334 
-341 GGWYLYGIGIEYE
+341 E
-354 VPVSSVTY
+354 VPASSVTY

-409 NEDGSAVDTTTVGR
+409 NEDGSAVDITTVGR

-539 VFTPATVTNV
+539 VFTPATLTNV

-623 RYAVTVE
+623 RYAVTVD

-635 YTNEFNA
+635 YTNEFDA

-735 LCTTGDIENLEA
+735 LCTIGDIENLEA

>member
-1 MRRNKLKVLSSLAI
+1 MKRNKLKVLSSLAI

-24 ACNNNTGSGTTKSPT
+24 ACNNNTGSGTTPSPT
-39 PTPTENGGGAT
+39 PTPTENGGAT
-50 TTPTPTPVPTTPSQ
+50 TTPTPTPAPTTPSQ

-166 QEKQQT
+166 QEKQYKLVT
-172 IHELT
+172 MFDPANNT
-177 GFGSLGYNEG
+177 AGN
-187 SITENKELY
+187 ITENKELY
-196 NKNNNKINLT
+196 NANGNKVSVLASSSGKVTIEANKYNKIEGYNFTTRLKLNGSALGSGAT
-206 ADAKS
+206 GLDFDSNGNVTNVIVVVLELEKDADVNIFARSGSSSETRTLAITDGGTYTKKLSCADAM
-211 KVEYNKSG
+211 
-219 EKYDD
+219 EK
-224 ISFTHR
+224 
-230 VKFGGQTIKGE
+230 QTISLKAGKYYVYSESKG
-241 QTLDIAA
+241 INIY
-248 DGTLNTKGAIS
+248 G
-259 IRVEHAGTIK
+259 
-269 LYAKSSGDQKRFITL
+269 
-284 TNNSDYT
+284 
-291 KSALTTD
+291 
-298 KKACGCIEF
+298 IEF
-307 KVEAGT
+307 
-313 YYLYQGD
+313 
-320 VDTNSSLVV
+320 
-329 GETVA
+329 ET
-334 KNGTVYT
+334 
-341 GGWYLYGIGIEYE
+341 E
-354 VPVSSVTY
+354 VPASSVTY

-409 NEDGSAVDTTTVGR
+409 NEDGSAVDITTVGR

-539 VFTPATVTNV
+539 VFTPATLTNV

-623 RYAVTVE
+623 RYAVTVD

-635 YTNEFNA
+635 YTNEFDA

>member
-24 ACNNNTGSGTTKSPT
+24 ACNNNTGSGTTPSPT

-166 QEKQQT
+166 QEKQYKLVT
-172 IHELT
+172 MFDPANNT
-177 GFGSLGYNEG
+177 AGN
-187 SITENKELY
+187 ITENKELY
-196 NKNNNKINLT
+196 NANGNKVSVLASSSGKVTIEAIKYNKIEGYNFTTRLKLNGSALGSGAT
-206 ADAKS
+206 GLDFDSNGNVTNVIVVVLELEKDADVNIFARSGSSSETRTLAITDGGTYTKKLSCADAMEKQTVSLKAGKYYVYSES
-211 KVEYNKSG
+211 KGINIYG
-219 EKYDD
+219 
-224 ISFTHR
+224 
-230 VKFGGQTIKGE
+230 
-241 QTLDIAA
+241 
-248 DGTLNTKGAIS
+248 
-259 IRVEHAGTIK
+259 
-269 LYAKSSGDQKRFITL
+269 
-284 TNNSDYT
+284 
-291 KSALTTD
+291 
-298 KKACGCIEF
+298 IEF
-307 KVEAGT
+307 
-313 YYLYQGD
+313 
-320 VDTNSSLVV
+320 
-329 GETVA
+329 ET
-334 KNGTVYT
+334 
-341 GGWYLYGIGIEYE
+341 E
-354 VPVSSVTY
+354 VPASSVTY

-409 NEDGSAVDTTTVGR
+409 NEDGSAVDITTVGR

-539 VFTPATVTNV
+539 VFTPATLTNV

-623 RYAVTVE
+623 RYAVTVD

-635 YTNEFNA
+635 YTNEFDA

>member
-24 ACNNNTGSGTTKSPT
+24 ACNNNTGSGTTPSPT
-39 PTPTENGGGAT
+39 PTPTENGGAT
-50 TTPTPTPVPTTPSQ
+50 TTPTPTPAPTTPSQ

-95 YLVGEEFSFDGVVVT
+95 YLAGEEFSFDGVVVT

-166 QEKQQT
+166 QEKQYKLVT
-172 IHELT
+172 MFDPANNT
-177 GFGSLGYNEG
+177 AGN
-187 SITENKELY
+187 ITENKELY
-196 NKNNNKINLT
+196 NANGNKVSVLASSSGKVTIEANKYNKIEGYNFTTRLKLNGSALGSGAT
-206 ADAKS
+206 GLDFDSNGNVTNVIVVVLELEKDADVNIFARSGSSSETRTLAITDGGTYTKKLSCADAMEKQTVSLKAGKYYVYSES
-211 KVEYNKSG
+211 KGINIYG
-219 EKYDD
+219 
-224 ISFTHR
+224 
-230 VKFGGQTIKGE
+230 
-241 QTLDIAA
+241 
-248 DGTLNTKGAIS
+248 
-259 IRVEHAGTIK
+259 
-269 LYAKSSGDQKRFITL
+269 
-284 TNNSDYT
+284 
-291 KSALTTD
+291 
-298 KKACGCIEF
+298 IEF
-307 KVEAGT
+307 
-313 YYLYQGD
+313 
-320 VDTNSSLVV
+320 
-329 GETVA
+329 ET
-334 KNGTVYT
+334 
-341 GGWYLYGIGIEYE
+341 E
-354 VPVSSVTY
+354 VPASSVTY

-409 NEDGSAVDTTTVGR
+409 NEDGSAVDITTVGR

-539 VFTPATVTNV
+539 VFTPATLTNV

-623 RYAVTVE
+623 RYAVTVD

-635 YTNEFNA
+635 YTNEFDA

>member
-1 MRRNKLKVLSSLAI
+1 MKRNKLKVLSSLAI

-24 ACNNNTGSGTTKSPT
+24 ACNNNTGSGTTPSPT
-39 PTPTENGGGAT
+39 PTPTENGGAT

-166 QEKQQT
+166 QEKQYKLVT
-172 IHELT
+172 MFDPANNT
-177 GFGSLGYNEG
+177 AGN
-187 SITENKELY
+187 ITENKELY
-196 NKNNNKINLT
+196 NANGNKVSVLASSSGKVTIEANKYNKIEGYNFTTRLKLNGSALGSGAT
-206 ADAKS
+206 GLDFDSNGNVTNVIVVVLELEKDADVNIFARSGSSSETRTLAITDGGTYTKKLSCADAM
-211 KVEYNKSG
+211 
-219 EKYDD
+219 EK
-224 ISFTHR
+224 
-230 VKFGGQTIKGE
+230 QTVSLK
-241 QTLDIAA
+241 
-248 DGTLNTKGAIS
+248 
-259 IRVEHAGTIK
+259 AGKYYVYSERNGINI
-269 LYAKSSGDQKRFITL
+269 YG
-284 TNNSDYT
+284 
-291 KSALTTD
+291 
-298 KKACGCIEF
+298 IEF
-307 KVEAGT
+307 
-313 YYLYQGD
+313 
-320 VDTNSSLVV
+320 
-329 GETVA
+329 ET
-334 KNGTVYT
+334 
-341 GGWYLYGIGIEYE
+341 E
-354 VPVSSVTY
+354 VPASSVTY

-409 NEDGSAVDTTTVGR
+409 NEDGSAVDITTVGR

-539 VFTPATVTNV
+539 VFTPATLTNV

-623 RYAVTVE
+623 RYAVTVD

-635 YTNEFNA
+635 YTNEFDA

>member
-24 ACNNNTGSGTTKSPT
+24 ACNNNTGSGTTPSPT

-69 PNQSSTANTP
+69 PNQPSTATTP

-166 QEKQQT
+166 QEKQYKLVT
-172 IHELT
+172 MFDPANNT
-177 GFGSLGYNEG
+177 AGN
-187 SITENKELY
+187 ITENKELY
-196 NKNNNKINLT
+196 NANGNKVSVLASSSGKVTIEANKYNKIEGYNFTTRLKLNGSALGSGAT
-206 ADAKS
+206 GLDFDSNGNVTNVIVVVLELEKDADVNIFARSGSSSETRTLAITDGGTYTKKLSCADAMEKQTVSLKAGKYYVYSES
-211 KVEYNKSG
+211 KGINIYG
-219 EKYDD
+219 
-224 ISFTHR
+224 
-230 VKFGGQTIKGE
+230 
-241 QTLDIAA
+241 
-248 DGTLNTKGAIS
+248 
-259 IRVEHAGTIK
+259 
-269 LYAKSSGDQKRFITL
+269 
-284 TNNSDYT
+284 
-291 KSALTTD
+291 
-298 KKACGCIEF
+298 IEF
-307 KVEAGT
+307 
-313 YYLYQGD
+313 
-320 VDTNSSLVV
+320 
-329 GETVA
+329 ET
-334 KNGTVYT
+334 
-341 GGWYLYGIGIEYE
+341 E
-354 VPVSSVTY
+354 VPASSVTY

-409 NEDGSAVDTTTVGR
+409 NEDGSAVDITTVGR

-539 VFTPATVTNV
+539 VFTPATLTNV

-623 RYAVTVE
+623 RYAVTVD

-635 YTNEFNA
+635 YTNEFDA

>member
-24 ACNNNTGSGTTKSPT
+24 ACNNNTGSGTTPSPT
-39 PTPTENGGGAT
+39 PTPTENGGAT
-50 TTPTPTPVPTTPSQ
+50 TTPTPTTPSQ

-121 TADEVTYKIYS
+121 SADEVTYKIYS

-166 QEKQQT
+166 QEKQYKLVT
-172 IHELT
+172 MFDPANNT
-177 GFGSLGYNEG
+177 AGN
-187 SITENKELY
+187 ITENKELY
-196 NKNNNKINLT
+196 NANGNKVSVLASSSGKVTIEANKYNKIEGYNFTTRLKLNGSALGSGAT
-206 ADAKS
+206 DLDFDSNGNVTNVIVVVLELEKDADVNIFARSGSSSETRTLAITDGGTYTKKLSCADAMEKQTVSLKAGKYYVYSES
-211 KVEYNKSG
+211 KGINIYG
-219 EKYDD
+219 
-224 ISFTHR
+224 
-230 VKFGGQTIKGE
+230 
-241 QTLDIAA
+241 
-248 DGTLNTKGAIS
+248 
-259 IRVEHAGTIK
+259 
-269 LYAKSSGDQKRFITL
+269 
-284 TNNSDYT
+284 
-291 KSALTTD
+291 
-298 KKACGCIEF
+298 IEF
-307 KVEAGT
+307 
-313 YYLYQGD
+313 
-320 VDTNSSLVV
+320 
-329 GETVA
+329 ET
-334 KNGTVYT
+334 
-341 GGWYLYGIGIEYE
+341 E
-354 VPVSSVTY
+354 VPASSVTY

-409 NEDGSAVDTTTVGR
+409 NEDGSAVDITTVGR

-539 VFTPATVTNV
+539 VFTPATLTNV

-623 RYAVTVE
+623 RYAVTVD

-635 YTNEFNA
+635 YTNEFDA

-710 ITLARDDRYV
+710 ITLAHDDRYV

>member
-24 ACNNNTGSGTTKSPT
+24 ACNNNTGSGTTPSPT

-166 QEKQQT
+166 QEKQYKLVT
-172 IHELT
+172 MFDPANNT
-177 GFGSLGYNEG
+177 AGN
-187 SITENKELY
+187 ITENKELY
-196 NKNNNKINLT
+196 NANGNKVSVLASSSGKVTIEANKYNKIEGYNFTTRLKLNGSALGSGAT
-206 ADAKS
+206 DLDFDSNGNVTNVIVVVLELEKDADVNIFARSGSSSETRTLAITDGGTYTKKLSCADAMEKQTVSLKAGKYYVYSES
-211 KVEYNKSG
+211 KGINIYG
-219 EKYDD
+219 
-224 ISFTHR
+224 
-230 VKFGGQTIKGE
+230 
-241 QTLDIAA
+241 
-248 DGTLNTKGAIS
+248 
-259 IRVEHAGTIK
+259 
-269 LYAKSSGDQKRFITL
+269 
-284 TNNSDYT
+284 
-291 KSALTTD
+291 
-298 KKACGCIEF
+298 IEF
-307 KVEAGT
+307 
-313 YYLYQGD
+313 
-320 VDTNSSLVV
+320 
-329 GETVA
+329 ET
-334 KNGTVYT
+334 
-341 GGWYLYGIGIEYE
+341 E
-354 VPVSSVTY
+354 VPASSVTY

-409 NEDGSAVDTTTVGR
+409 NEDGSAVDITTVGR

-539 VFTPATVTNV
+539 VFTPATLTNV

-623 RYAVTVE
+623 RYAVTVD

-635 YTNEFNA
+635 YTNEFDA

>member
-24 ACNNNTGSGTTKSPT
+24 ACNNNTGSGTTPSPT
-39 PTPTENGGGAT
+39 PTPTENGGAT
-50 TTPTPTPVPTTPSQ
+50 TTPTPTPAPTTPSQ

-147 TYYVYVTCGGKD
+147 TYYVYVTCGGKN

-166 QEKQQT
+166 QEKQYKLVT
-172 IHELT
+172 MFDPANNT
-177 GFGSLGYNEG
+177 AGN
-187 SITENKELY
+187 ITENKELY
-196 NKNNNKINLT
+196 NANGNKVSVLASSSGKVTIEANKYNKIEGYNFTTRLKLNGSALGSGAT
-206 ADAKS
+206 GLDFDSNGNVTNVIVVVLELEKDADVNIFARSGSSSETRTLAITDGGTYTKKLSCADAMEKQTVSLKAGKYYVYSES
-211 KVEYNKSG
+211 KGINIYG
-219 EKYDD
+219 
-224 ISFTHR
+224 
-230 VKFGGQTIKGE
+230 
-241 QTLDIAA
+241 
-248 DGTLNTKGAIS
+248 
-259 IRVEHAGTIK
+259 
-269 LYAKSSGDQKRFITL
+269 
-284 TNNSDYT
+284 
-291 KSALTTD
+291 
-298 KKACGCIEF
+298 IEF
-307 KVEAGT
+307 
-313 YYLYQGD
+313 
-320 VDTNSSLVV
+320 
-329 GETVA
+329 ET
-334 KNGTVYT
+334 
-341 GGWYLYGIGIEYE
+341 E
-354 VPVSSVTY
+354 VPASSVTY

-409 NEDGSAVDTTTVGR
+409 NEDGSAVDITTVGR

-539 VFTPATVTNV
+539 VFTPATLTNV

-623 RYAVTVE
+623 RYAVTVD

-635 YTNEFNA
+635 YTNEFDA